1 MGNDPWPGVLAQWT
15 THCALRSLKNEGRGG
30 FGAQKKSIG
39 GEGGMRIEMPSLK
52 ISDLPSKTGILIVG
66 AGPTGLALAAE
77 LRRLGIETVTVE
89 KIAEGANTSR
99 AAVVHARTL
108 EVLEP
113 LGVVPTMLAEG
124 FKVPVFRVRDRDRAL
139 ITIDFQ
145 EIPSAY
151 AFTLMC
157 PQDRTEAILLA
168 RLKSLGGEVIRP
180 AEVTSVDLGASGAR
194 VQIAVGDATQTVAAR
209 WVIGCDG
216 MHSQV
221 REAAGIAFNGAAYEQ
236 GFILADVHMDWPLG
250 RGEVSLF
257 FSPAGLVVVA
267 PLPKDRF
274 RVVATVDDPPEVPS
288 VPYVQAPARRAG
300 AEGVAGPHPRQRLE
314 LPLQGSPSSGG
325 EPAQGQGAV
334 VRGRRPCAQSGRRS
348 RHEYRYPGRCLTRLG
363 ARRRAWRRRRSAA
376 RCVGGRPAQ
385 DRRGCCRLDRSDDAD
400 GDAALAGGSG
410 AAQCRDQFRRA
421 HPIHRSRDC
430 SQCCGTQH

>member
-1 MGNDPWPGVLAQWT
+1 M
-15 THCALRSLKNEGRGG
+15 RS
-30 FGAQKKSIG
+30 
-39 GEGGMRIEMPSLK
+39 EMPSLK
-52 ISDLPSKTGILIVG
+52 LPELPSRTDILIVG
-66 AGPTGLALAAE
+66 AGPSGLALAAE
-77 LRRLGIETVTVE
+77 LRRRGIKTVTVD
-89 KIAEGANTSR
+89 KVAEGANTSR

-113 LGVVPTMLAEG
+113 LGVVPTMLGEG

-145 EIPSAY
+145 QIPSAY

-168 RLKSLGGEVIRP
+168 RLKALGGEVIRP
-180 AEVTSVDLGASGAR
+180 AEVTGVDLGARGAQ

-221 REAAGIAFNGAAYEQ
+221 REAAGIAFNGAAYQQ

-267 PLPKDRF
+267 PLPKGRF

-288 VPYVQAPARRAG
+288 VPYVQALFDARGPKASQAHVHGSLWSSRFKVHHRVAESPRKGRVLLCGDAAHVHSPAGGQGMNTGIQDAVSLASALADVLGGADEALLDAWAADRHKI
-300 AEGVAGPHPRQRLE
+300 AEGVVALTDRMTRMATLRSPAGRALRNVAIGFAGHI
-314 LPLQGSPSSGG
+314 
-325 EPAQGQGAV
+325 PAI
-334 VRGRRPCAQSGRRS
+334 GR
-348 RHEYRYPGRCLTRLG
+348 
-363 ARRRAWRRRRSAA
+363 
-376 RCVGGRPAQ
+376 
-385 DRRGCCRLDRSDDAD
+385 
-400 GDAALAGGSG
+400 ALARNV
-410 AAQCRDQFRRA
+410 AELRA
-421 HPIHRSRDC
+421 SA
-430 SQCCGTQH
+430 

>member
-1 MGNDPWPGVLAQWT
+1 V
-15 THCALRSLKNEGRGG
+15 GRG
-30 FGAQKKSIG
+30 A
-39 GEGGMRIEMPSLK
+39 RCP
-52 ISDLPSKTGILIVG
+52 DLPSKADILIVG

-77 LRRLGIETVTVE
+77 LRRRGIETVTVD

-168 RLKSLGGEVIRP
+168 RLKALGGEVIRP
-180 AEVTSVDLGASGAR
+180 AEVTGVDLGASGAR
-194 VQIAVGDATQTVAAR
+194 VQVAVGEATQTVAAR

-221 REAAGIAFNGAAYEQ
+221 REAVGITFNGAAYEQ
-236 GFILADVHMDWPLG
+236 GFILADVHMDWPPG

-288 VPYVQAPARRAG
+288 VPYVQALLDARGPKASQAHVHDSLWSSRFKVHHRVAESPRKGRVLLCGDAAHVHSPA
-300 AEGVAGPHPRQRLE
+300 
-314 LPLQGSPSSGG
+314 GG
-325 EPAQGQGAV
+325 
-334 VRGRRPCAQSGRRS
+334 
-348 RHEYRYPGRCLTRLG
+348 EYRYPGRFSL
-363 ARRRAWRRRRSAA
+363 AS
-376 RCVGGRPAQ
+376 
-385 DRRGCCRLDRSDDAD
+385 
-400 GDAALAGGSG
+400 ALADVFGGLDEALLDTW
-410 AAQCRDQFRRA
+410 AADRHKIAEGVVALTDRMTRMATLRSPAGRA
-421 HPIHRSRDC
+421 LRNVAIGFAGHIPSIARALARNVAELSA
-430 SQCCGTQH
+430 SA